1 MEDKRFKN
9 IFSNISDK
17 ELQFTNENRQ
27 KVFEQINEQNRGF
40 HITKKSNNVLQK
52 YLPTA
57 VTLILISLCLFVF
70 IPSLL
75 SGNLNKESSGIDLN
89 KESNTIAASNPVGE
103 EDKISTTLITVKS
116 KEMDDRVYLNLLLTY
131 NKDKKLM
138 KVVTLPAL
146 TYAPVSTNSDGNM
159 FYEKLMFAY
168 QFGGADNVKT
178 VVSKLL
184 DLPIDYYA
192 VVDLETFSRLID
204 SVNGIDYDLQE
215 DIRIR
220 AITQVAFDFE
230 KGTHRLNGEE
240 VVALMKYI
248 SEEFDS
254 LDEEHLV
261 DLMNAVMTKIE
272 NEIPSSQLK
281 ELFTQIEANV
291 TLDSFLEKQI
301 EINRIEPISL
311 KGGMMTDSIIVDS
324 TTGIFFYKFEKEF
337 LNDISKE
344 LTTFN

>member
-9 IFSNISDK
+9 VFSNISDK

-75 SGNLNKESSGIDLN
+75 SGNLNKES
-89 KESNTIAASNPVGE
+89 NTIAASNPVGE

-116 KEMDDRVYLNLLLTY
+116 HEMDDRIYLNLLLTY

-138 KVVTLPAL
+138 KVVTLPAE
-146 TYAPVSTNSDGNM
+146 TYAPVSTNNNGTVL
-159 FYEKLMFAY
+159 YEKLMFAY

-215 DIRIR
+215 DIQIR

-248 SEEFDS
+248 SEFDS
-254 LDEEHLV
+254 LDEEYLV
-261 DLMNAVMTKIE
+261 HLMNAVMTKIE
-272 NEIPSSQLK
+272 NEIPSAQLK
-281 ELFTQIEANV
+281 EMFTQIEANI

-301 EINRIEPISL
+301 EINNIEPISL
-311 KGGMMTDSIIVDS
+311 KDGMMTDSIIINS
-324 TTGIFFYKFEKEF
+324 TTAKFFYKFEKEF

>member
-40 HITKKSNNVLQK
+40 HITKKSNNVIRK

-57 VTLILISLCLFVF
+57 VTLLLISLCLFVF

-75 SGNLNKESSGIDLN
+75 SGNLNKESSEIDLN

-116 KEMDDRVYLNLLLTY
+116 HEMDDRIYLNLLLTY

-138 KVVTLPAL
+138 KVVTLPAE
-146 TYAPVSTNSDGNM
+146 TYAPVSTNNDGTVL
-159 FYEKLMFAY
+159 YEKLMFAY

-215 DIRIR
+215 DIQIR

-248 SEEFDS
+248 SEFDS
-254 LDEEHLV
+254 LDEEYLV
-261 DLMNAVMTKIE
+261 HLMNAVMTKIE
-272 NEIPSSQLK
+272 NEIPSAQLK
-281 ELFTQIEANV
+281 EMFTQIEANI

-301 EINRIEPISL
+301 EINNIEPISL
-311 KGGMMTDSIIVDS
+311 KDGMMTDSIIINS
-324 TTGIFFYKFEKEF
+324 TTAKFFYKFEKEF

>member
-9 IFSNISDK
+9 VFSNISDK

-52 YLPTA
+52 YLPTV

-116 KEMDDRVYLNLLLTY
+116 HEMDDRIYLNLLLTY

-138 KVVTLPAL
+138 KVVTLPAE
-146 TYAPVSTNSDGNM
+146 TYAPVSTNNDGTVL
-159 FYEKLMFAY
+159 YEKLMFAY

-215 DIRIR
+215 DIQIR

-248 SEEFDS
+248 SEFDS

-261 DLMNAVMTKIE
+261 HLMNAVMSKIE
-272 NEIPSSQLK
+272 NEIPSAQLK

-301 EINRIEPISL
+301 EINNIEPISL
-311 KGGMMTDSIIVDS
+311 KDGMILDSILLNS
-324 TTGIFFYKFEKEF
+324 TTGKFFYKFEKEF